1 MIQGRQPLDQYDVDA
16 IRAWLIAQIAGL
28 QGAPPEAIDP
38 EATFD
43 SFGLSSREAI
53 TLSGDLEELLGR
65 RLSPTLV
72 YEHPTITALATY
84 LGQAGEPRPTTEAAR
99 STGGHDAPPPTDH
112 QPPSGDLIAIIG
124 IGCRFPG
131 AEGPAAFWRMLLDG
145 VDAIRETPPDRWDAA
160 ALYDPQPGVS
170 GRMSTRW
177 GGFLDGVDRFDAA
190 FFGIARRE
198 AEQMDPQQR
207 LLLETAWE
215 ALEHAALPPERLR
228 GSQTGVFV
236 GISANDYALLQGGD
250 LAVVDAYAG
259 TGNAA
264 SIAANRLS
272 YILDLRGPSLAVDT
286 ACSSSLVAVHLACRS
301 LRAGESDLALAAGVN
316 LILAPELTIAF
327 SHARMMAADG
337 RCKTFDAAA
346 DGYVRGEGCGVVVL
360 KRLADATRDGD
371 RVLAV
376 IRGTA
381 VNQDGRSNGLTA
393 PNGQAQQA
401 VIRAA
406 LTDAGV
412 APEAIGYVEAHGTGT
427 NLGDPI
433 EVQALQA
440 ALGPRAADRPLA
452 VGSVK
457 TNIGHLEAAAGIAGL
472 IKAALALQHETIPP
486 HLHLRALN
494 PLIELADGISI
505 PTAPTP
511 WPRGGRPRLA
521 GISSFGFGGTNAHA
535 ILEEAPPDASATRSR
550 RPRHILALSAKSE
563 AALRALAGRYAAA
576 LSGLTDDRLADLCA
590 TANTGRAGFAHRLAA
605 HAATAPELQA
615 QLTAF
620 AAGSV
625 PPAARYGLAG
635 RPRVAFVFTGQGA
648 QYEGMARELYDTA
661 PHFRQH
667 LDRCAELLR
676 PELGGVDLRD
686 VIFGQSTADGG
697 RGTKDE
703 GRATA
708 AELDQTHY
716 TQPALF
722 ALEYALTQL
731 WMHWGIRPAAVLGHS
746 VGEYVAA
753 CVAGVVRLEDALRL
767 IAARGRLM
775 GGLPAG
781 GAMAAVFAPAGQ
793 VADLLPADGAAV
805 IAAINGPASTV
816 VSGAAG
822 AVEALCA
829 RLAGAGIETRP
840 LSVSHAFHSPLMDPI
855 LDEWEA
861 LARSVTF
868 RPPAVPLL
876 SNLTGAALADAP
888 DAAYWR
894 RHVREPVRFADG
906 VQAAAA
912 LGCDTFL
919 EIGPHP
925 ALMAAGRAALPPAA
939 AWLPSLRRG
948 QSDWTTLL
956 DTLGALWV
964 AGAPVDWSVVEAGV
978 PRARAD
984 APTYPFQRER
994 YWFDTPTRARPT
1006 RPAHAPTPGDFGLR
1020 RVATPLALAQ
1030 FEGQVGAVE
1039 LAKRGDEHALWQAV
1053 ARAIATELFGHGS
1066 ATVETPMVAA
1076 TLELQ
1081 AGETRPLHIVAEVH
1095 DGGATLTIWT
1105 AYDGAW
1111 TRHAT
1116 AVVRPGQTAELDAAA
1131 PAPPDS
1137 RDALLARLRARLGA
1151 VLRIAPE
1158 HLDTAAPLSA
1168 LGLDSIMAIELKTAA
1183 ERELGLSIPIAALI
1197 GGPSLEQLADALFA
1211 QVPAPAGA
1219 ADTLHTARSTDA
1231 ETGQFP
1237 LSPGQRALWFQH
1249 QLAPDSV
1256 YNPAHAV
1263 RVHGPLDV
1271 ARLRAALQRIVEAQP
1286 ALRTTFAAR
1295 HGEPVQ
1301 IVHARAEAA
1310 LSTEEATGWS
1320 DADLRTRLEAA
1331 RAAPYDLEH
1340 GPLLRL
1346 HVFTVAPDKHV
1357 ILLAAHHIVTDLWSL
1372 AIIVADLARLY
1383 ADPAAAPT
1391 APARAY
1397 TAFVHQQNT
1406 MLASPAGDAHRRYW
1420 HAQLAGAPA
1429 ALDLPTDRRRPAV
1442 QTFRGASRTFRLDP
1456 PLSAGVRRLA
1466 ETHGATPYMAL
1477 LAAFQALLARISGQ
1491 DDLVVGTPT
1500 AGRSHADLADTV
1512 GYFVNPLPLRATLA
1526 DGVTF
1531 AALLAQT
1538 RQAVAD
1544 ALAHQ
1549 DFPLVQL
1556 VAELAPRRDPARPPL
1571 FQVMFVYQRAQL
1583 LAEHGLS
1590 ALALGQAETRLTLGG
1605 LPLEPL
1611 PLAERVA
1618 PFDLTLMMAEDAGSL
1633 AGTITYNTDLFDPAT
1648 IDRLAAH
1655 FATLLAGAVAD
1666 PETPVARLPLLPPD
1680 ELRHVLI
1687 EFNRTERAWG
1697 VDGPAHALFAARAA
1711 VQPDAPALRF
1721 EGETWSYAALN
1732 ARANQL
1738 AHALRARGVGPGDLV
1753 AICMERSPELIA
1765 ALLGVLKAGAAYLPL
1780 DPGYPPERLRF
1791 MLEDATPR
1799 VVLTDGGRWTAD
1811 DGRWATDDGPW
1822 AVIDL
1827 VADGPALARQPVADL
1842 PPHATP
1848 DDLAYVIYTSG
1859 STGQPKGVLLHH
1871 RGLVNLALA
1880 QIEAFGITPESR
1892 VLQFASFSFDASVSE
1907 IFITLLAGGTL
1918 VLARRE
1924 TLLALPRLRAL
1935 LREEAITAI
1944 TLPPSLLALLDP
1956 DDFPALQT
1964 VISAGERCPPDLAAR
1979 WAVGRAFFNAY
1990 GPTEATVG
1998 PTLHRVTALSPDAE
2012 RVPIGKPIANTQVY
2026 ILDRHMQPVPIGVPG
2041 ELYIGGIGVARGYL
2055 RRPELTAEKFLEVEG
2070 SRREAGDARHPSSFP
2085 PLISSLQP
2093 PDARL
2098 YRTGDLGRFLP
2109 DGTIE
2114 FLGRAD
2120 GQVKLR
2126 GLRIETGEIESLLR
2140 QHPAVADAAVVVRE
2154 DTPGAPRLVAYVV
2167 PGRSSVELWPSVA
2180 EYFVYDDLLYY
2191 AMTSDERRNDAYRAA
2206 LARVAPGTVVVDVG
2220 TGKDAILAQLAL
2232 EAGARRVYAIELL
2245 GETAAKARATVAR
2258 LGLDDRITVIQG
2270 DVRSVELPEPA
2281 DVCISEIVG
2290 PIGGCE
2296 GARLLINSAW
2306 RLLRPGGWM
2315 IPERSVTRIAAVC
2328 LPDALRRD
2336 PHFSEVAGDYVR
2348 RIFEQRGRPF
2358 DLRLCVRGMCL
2369 DDLRSTSGVFE
2380 ELDFTA
2386 PGPTAY
2392 HRSERLL
2399 ITRDGPIDGF
2409 LVWLTLFITPDDH
2422 IDILAHK
2429 HCWLPVFLPVF
2440 APPAEA
2446 QAGDWIDLE
2455 ISADLAANGL
2465 NPDYAVRGALV
2476 RRSGERVPFAC
2487 ASLYDSTTF
2496 RGSPFYARLFEGGA
2510 VRTGRAPHARLP
2522 VAELRAML
2530 RARLPEHMLPAAF
2543 VALDA
2548 LPLSPNGKVDH
2559 QALPPPPTAVADGA
2573 VLPRTG
2579 DEQAVAAV
2587 WREVLGLETVGI
2599 YDNFFDLGGHSLLMI
2614 KAHARLEERFGRE
2627 IPLVELFRHP
2637 TVAAVAAYLG
2647 QAPADARPL
2656 EQARDRAHLQ
2666 REAMQRQR
2674 AARAARR

>member
-1 MIQGRQPLDQYDVDA
+1 MIQGRQPPDQYDVDA

-84 LGQAGEPRPTTEAAR
+84 LGQAGEPRPTIEAAR
-99 STGGHDAPPPTDH
+99 STGGHAAPPPTDH

-160 ALYDPQPGVS
+160 ALYDPQPGVP

-177 GGFLDGVDRFDAA
+177 GGFLDDVDRFDAA
-190 FFGIARRE
+190 FFGIAPRE
-198 AEQMDPQQR
+198 AERMDPQQR

-215 ALEHAALPPERLR
+215 ALEHAALPPDQLR
-228 GSQTGVFV
+228 GSRSGVFV
-236 GISANDYALLQGGD
+236 GISANDYALLQRGD
-250 LAVVDAYAG
+250 LAAADAYSG

-264 SIAANRLS
+264 SVAANRLS
-272 YILDLRGPSLAVDT
+272 YALDLRGPSLAVDT

-360 KRLADATRDGD
+360 KRLADAVRDGD

-376 IRGTA
+376 ICGTA

-406 LTDAGV
+406 LADAGV

-433 EVQALQA
+433 EAQALQA

-452 VGSVK
+452 LGSVK

-472 IKAALALQHETIPP
+472 IKAALALHHETIPP

-494 PLIELADGISI
+494 PLIELADGVSI
-505 PTAPTP
+505 PTTPTP

-521 GISSFGFGGTNAHA
+521 GVSSFGFGGTNAHA
-535 ILEEAPPDASATRSR
+535 ILEEAPPDASATQSR

-620 AAGSV
+620 AAGNA

-661 PHFRQH
+661 PRFREA
-667 LDRCAELLR
+667 LDRCADLLR
-676 PELGGVDLRD
+676 PELGGVDVRD
-686 VIFGQSTADGG
+686 VIAG
-697 RGTKDE
+697 RGTAAE
-703 GRATA
+703 GWGTA

-722 ALEYALTQL
+722 AVEYALAQL

-753 CVAGVVRLEDALRL
+753 CVAGVASLEDALRL

-781 GAMAAVFAPAGQ
+781 GAMAAIFAPAEL
-793 VADLLPADGAAV
+793 VADLLPADGAAA

-822 AVEALCA
+822 AVEALCVH
-829 RLAGAGIETRP
+829 LAGAGIETRP

-861 LARSVTF
+861 LARSVAF

-876 SNLTGAALADAP
+876 SNLTGAALAAAP

-894 RHVREPVRFADG
+894 RHLREPVRFADG

-964 AGAPVDWSVVEAGV
+964 AGAPVDWPAVEDGA

-994 YWFDTPTRARPT
+994 YWFAAPERARPAEPAPAT
-1006 RPAHAPTPGDFGLR
+1006 RHGDFGLR
-1020 RVATPLALAQ
+1020 RIATPLALAQ
-1030 FEGQVGAVE
+1030 FEGRVGAAE
-1039 LAKRGDEHALWQAV
+1039 LALVGEEDALWPAI
-1053 ARAIATELFGHGS
+1053 ARAAAAELFGQGP
-1066 ATVETPMVAA
+1066 ATVETLTVAA
-1076 TLELQ
+1076 ALELQ
-1081 AGETRPLHIVAEVH
+1081 SGETRPLHIVAEAR
-1095 DGGATLTIWT
+1095 DGGAALAVWAARGGSWT
-1105 AYDGAW
+1105 Q
-1111 TRHAT
+1111 HAT
-1116 AVVRPGQTAELDAAA
+1116 AVVRPGPAPVRDQVPEPARAA

-1151 VLRIAPE
+1151 VLRVVPE

-1219 ADTLHTARSTDA
+1219 ADTLHSARSTDA

-1286 ALRTTFAAR
+1286 ALRTTFAAQ

-1310 LSTEEATGWS
+1310 LSAEEATGWS
-1320 DADLRTRLEAA
+1320 DAELRARMEAA

-1346 HVFTVAPDKHV
+1346 HVFTIAPDKHV

-1391 APARAY
+1391 APALAY
-1397 TAFVHQQNT
+1397 TAFVRQQSA
-1406 MLASPAGDAHRRYW
+1406 MLAGPEGDAHRRYW
-1420 HAQLAGAPA
+1420 HARLAGAPA

-1466 ETHGATPYMAL
+1466 EAHGATPYMAL
-1477 LAAFQALLARISGQ
+1477 LAAFQALLARTSGQ

-1500 AGRSHADLADTV
+1500 AGRSRADLAATV

-1526 DGVTF
+1526 DGMSF

-1571 FQVMFVYQRAQL
+1571 FQVMVVYQRAQL
-1583 LAEHGLS
+1583 LAEQGLS

-1611 PLAERVA
+1611 PLEERVA
-1618 PFDLTLMMAEDAGSL
+1618 PFDLTLMMAEDAGNL
-1633 AGTITYNTDLFDPAT
+1633 AGTITYNADLFDPAT

-1666 PETPVARLPLLPPD
+1666 PEAPVARLPLLPPD
-1680 ELRHVLI
+1680 ELRRVLI
-1687 EFNRTERAWG
+1687 EFNRTERDWG

-1711 VQPDAPALRF
+1711 ARPDAPALRF

-1753 AICMERSPELIA
+1753 AIRMERSPELIV
-1765 ALLGVLKAGAAYLPL
+1765 ALLGALKAGAAYLPL
-1780 DPGYPPERLRF
+1780 DPAYPPERLRF
-1791 MLEDATPR
+1791 MLEDAAPR
-1799 VVLTDGGRWTAD
+1799 VVLTDGGRQTVD
-1811 DGRWATDDGPW
+1811 DGRWTTDDGPW
-1822 AVIDL
+1822 SVLDL
-1827 VADGPALARQPVADL
+1827 AAEGPAIARQPVADL
-1842 PPHATP
+1842 PPLATP

-1859 STGQPKGVLLHH
+1859 STGQPKGVLLQH

-1935 LREEAITAI
+1935 LREAAITAI

-1979 WAVGRAFFNAY
+1979 WAAGRAFFNAY

-1998 PTLHRVTALSPDAE
+1998 PTLHRVAALSPDAE

-2041 ELYIGGIGVARGYL
+2041 ELYIGGVGVARGYL
-2055 RRPELTAEKFLEVEG
+2055 RRPELTAEKFLAVG
-2070 SRREAGDARHPSSFP
+2070 GLRPEAGDARHASSVQ
-2085 PLISSLQP
+2085 PLVSSRQP
-2093 PDARL
+2093 PAARL

-2114 FLGRAD
+2114 FLGRTD

-2140 QHPAVADAAVVVRE
+2140 QHPAVADAAVAVRE
-2154 DTPGAPRLVAYVV
+2154 DPPAEPRLVAYVV
-2167 PGRSSVELWPSVA
+2167 PGGPPVELWPSVA

-2206 LARVAPGTVVVDVG
+2206 LARVAPGTVVVDGG

-2258 LGLDDRITVIQG
+2258 LGLDDRIKVIHG
-2270 DVRSVELPEPA
+2270 DVRSVELPELA
-2281 DVCISEIVG
+2281 DICISEIVG

-2306 RLLRPGGWM
+2306 RLLRPGGQM
-2315 IPERSVTRIAAVC
+2315 IPERSVTRIAAVR

-2336 PHFSEVAGDYVR
+2336 PRFSEVAGDYVR
-2348 RIFEQRGRPF
+2348 RIFEQRGHPF
-2358 DLRLCVRGMCL
+2358 DLRLCLRGMRP
-2369 DDLRSTSGVFE
+2369 DDLLSTSGVFE
-2380 ELDFTA
+2380 DLDFTA
-2386 PGPTAY
+2386 PGPAAY
-2392 HRSERLL
+2392 RRSERLL

-2409 LVWLTLFITPDDH
+2409 LVWLTLFTTPDDH
-2422 IDILAHK
+2422 IDILAHE

-2446 QAGDWIDLE
+2446 QAGDWIELE
-2455 ISADLAANGL
+2455 ISAELSANGL

-2487 ASLYDSTTF
+2487 ASLHDSTTF

-2559 QALPPPPTAVADGA
+2559 QALPPPPAAAADGA